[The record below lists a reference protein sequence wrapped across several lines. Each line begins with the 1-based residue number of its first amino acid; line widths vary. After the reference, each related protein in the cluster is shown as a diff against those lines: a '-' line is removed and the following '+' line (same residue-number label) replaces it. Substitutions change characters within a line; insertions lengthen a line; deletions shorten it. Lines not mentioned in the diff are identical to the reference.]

1 MAAVSNAS
9 RGLPCKPSAWAS
21 SRTDDPCGRWTRPA
35 SRSRMARGLRPARSA
50 NASCDSNAASRYRRS
65 NTRNGAAGIEPTTP
79 GRTATDSSSGSRLAI
94 PTPPSSHPDLRD
106 HPRWLG
112 KKGRSAVAD
121 PVTGL
126 GSAEWILP
134 PPRSSVRDGPP
145 AQVGHGRSHRTGL
158 VRDEEGGDLGH
169 LYRIATNAC
178 LTALEQRSRRPM
190 PSGLARPNTAPDAM
204 ARCGH
209 AGRLAAADPRHL
221 PGT

>member
-9 RGLPCKPSAWAS
+9 RGLPCKPSAWVS

-106 HPRWLG
+106 DPRWLG

-121 PVTGL
+121 PVMGL

-134 PPRSSVRDGPP
+134 PRRDH
-145 AQVGHGRSHRTGL
+145 QS
-158 VRDEEGGDLGH
+158 
-169 LYRIATNAC
+169 
-178 LTALEQRSRRPM
+178 
-190 PSGLARPNTAPDAM
+190 AM
-204 ARCGH
+204 APPLK
-209 AGRLAAADPRHL
+209 LATVAVIALALSETRKAATSATSTGSP
-221 PGT
+221 PTPA